1 MNQVGV
7 RGVGADGGEV
17 GWASVPVLHK
27 VGVNKAMVGRRVLG
41 ERGQVTVLTEEVNGN
56 VKRVHIAVWVG
67 MELCLDSNEKKKKKK
82 KKALTRVTTTR
93 KRRAGPITLRERWQT
108 GGCQACKRHSRL
120 CGQQTCRSRSG
131 ASHHG

>member
-41 ERGQVTVLTEEVNGN
+41 ERGQVTVLTEEVKGN

-82 KKALTRVTTTR
+82 KEGFDTSNNNTQAASRPNYFER
-93 KRRAGPITLRERWQT
+93 KVANW
-108 GGCQACKRHSRL
+108 RL
-120 CGQQTCRSRSG
+120 SSL
-131 ASHHG
+131 